1 MVERGHDPPG
11 GSVAPFSQGPS
22 GASMISD
29 LRSDSGAWPQDEHEE
44 GTRVRSTIRIMIVE
58 DHELLREGL
67 ALMVGRAPDLEV
79 VALASSGEEA
89 LERWDEARPDL
100 VLLDLR
106 LPGMSGTELCTRLKE
121 RKPSIQVVILS
132 AHEELT
138 VILEAVQ
145 AGACAYIPKD
155 ISARDLVENL
165 RRVRDE
171 GSLLEPFLAK
181 RLLSELTR
189 RPSPGGPAI
198 QRAAPDSGPALSA
211 REMEILR
218 QVVAGASNKEIA
230 AGLSISNFT
239 VANHLKNIYRKLG
252 VKDRTQAVL
261 AAMNRGLLAM
271 AAATLLV
278 QPLS

>member
-1 MVERGHDPPG
+1 M
-11 GSVAPFSQGPS
+11 
-22 GASMISD
+22 
-29 LRSDSGAWPQDEHEE
+29 
-44 GTRVRSTIRIMIVE
+44 RSTVRIMIVE

-79 VALASSGEEA
+79 VALASSAEEA

-106 LPGMSGTELCTRLKE
+106 LPGMSGTELCALLKE
-121 RKPSIQVVILS
+121 RKPSVQVVILS

-189 RPSPGGPAI
+189 RPTPGAPAM
-198 QRAAPDSGPALSA
+198 QRVAPDSGPALSA

-218 QVVAGASNKEIA
+218 RVVAGAANKEIA
-230 AGLSISNFT
+230 ADLSISNFT

-278 QPLS
+278 QPFS